1 MRNEIWKDGELVEVI
16 ETEDPEPISETEIV
30 ITPIVLDNLEANL
43 NDATVNSISK
53 IKLVL
58 KDFIDEL
65 RGEI

>member
-16 ETEDPEPISETEIV
+16 ETEDPEPTFEQEI
-30 ITPIVLDNLEANL
+30 ILTPIVLDNLEANL
-43 NDATVNSISK
+43 NDANVNSISK